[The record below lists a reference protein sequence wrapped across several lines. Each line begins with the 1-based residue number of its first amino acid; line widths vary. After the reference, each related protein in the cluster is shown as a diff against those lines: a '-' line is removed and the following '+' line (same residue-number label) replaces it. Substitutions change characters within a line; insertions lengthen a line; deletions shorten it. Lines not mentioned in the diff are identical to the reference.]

1 MDKEAVQQQ
10 LLQHGL
16 IRLAEQLNDSNKS
29 RSETEAAIVQL
40 NLWADLLQI
49 PLRFELVQGYVVWE

>member
-10 LLQHGL
+10 LLRHGL
-16 IRLAEQLNDSNKS
+16 FRLAEQLNDSNKS
-29 RSETEAAIVQL
+29 RSETEAAVVRL

-49 PLRFELVQGYVVWE
+49 PLRFKLVQGYVVWE

>member
-49 PLRFELVQGYVVWE
+49 PLRFKLVQGYVVWE

>member
-40 NLWADLLQI
+40 NLWADLLHI